1 MENKAIDM
9 IMALFIRQNEYN
21 KERCETWEELRCKIK
36 SILDE
41 YTKTLQPSKPESECK
56 CKWWRHC
63 EVCRKAD
70 SVWAGIEKLN
80 EVSPEVRDNI
90 NPDIVN
96 LWDKL
101 NEVIDRINKQ

>member
-1 MENKAIDM
+1 MDKIDEIIQTIKVQERWDTCPRWTSINEVKLRAI
-9 IMALFIRQNEYN
+9 L
-21 KERCETWEELRCKIK
+21 ER
-36 SILDE
+36 
-41 YTKTLQPSKPESECK
+41 YLQPSKPESECK

-70 SVWAGIEKLN
+70 SCWAGIEKLN
-80 EVSPEVRDNI
+80 EVSPEVRNNI